1 MASAQRRSTRDL
13 TAELAQDAHQFS
25 FFQSIRLLN
34 LAARK
39 RGERRTPLP
48 DKLRFRT
55 VASLSFPASEITSY
69 TPAAQAKGEPAHA
82 RDEMVTAFMGLTGP
96 SGVLPSNYTELLIAR
111 QQQHD
116 TGMHAFFDIFSHR
129 SMSLFYGA
137 WQKYRYWVQVENGD
151 ADGFT
156 RYLLDL
162 SGLGLSRLREQLGTS
177 TTAGV
182 DEGLFIHY
190 AGLLSQ
196 KPLSGQALVTLIE
209 GFFGVPAQIEQFV
222 GQWIS
227 VPPDEQT
234 QLGRGACALGS
245 SAFAGDRIWDR
256 QTKMKLRLGP
266 IRRKQF
272 NQLLP
277 GEDGAAAL
285 EALMQFALGHGLAC
299 DVQLVLDRRDVPVP
313 RIDAEAAPLRLGGNV
328 WLNDKAPQHNPDQ
341 LEYRLLQ

>member
-13 TAELAQDAHQFS
+13 NAEIAADAPQFG

-48 DKLRFRT
+48 EKLRFRT
-55 VASLSFPASEITSY
+55 LASLSFPASELVNY
-69 TPAAQAKGEPAHA
+69 TPAENARGDAAHA

-96 SGVLPSNYTELLIAR
+96 SGVLPSNYTEMLIERR
-111 QQQHD
+111 QHHD
-116 TGMHAFFDIFSHR
+116 TGAHAFFDIFSHR
-129 SMSLFYGA
+129 AMSLFYGA

-151 ADGFT
+151 DDGFT

-162 SGLGLSRLREQLGTS
+162 SGLGLSRLREQLGTA

-209 GFFGVPAQIEQFV
+209 GFFGVPAEIEQFV

-227 VPPDEQT
+227 VPTSEQT
-234 QLGRGACALGS
+234 QVARAACALGT

-266 IRRKQF
+266 VRRKQF

-313 RIDAEAAPLRLGGNV
+313 RVDADAMPLRLGGNV
-328 WLNDKAPQHNPDQ
+328 WLNDKAPQHNPDE